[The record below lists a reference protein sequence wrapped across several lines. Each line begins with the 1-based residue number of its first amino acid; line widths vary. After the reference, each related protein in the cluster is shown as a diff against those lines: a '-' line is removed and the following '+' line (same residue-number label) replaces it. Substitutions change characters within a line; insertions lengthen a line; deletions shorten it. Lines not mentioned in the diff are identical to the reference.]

1 MLFCSHFKNPTGCTA
16 DCEGSDDWDLE
27 ALMKTLRE
35 ELQAQER
42 AAKLSLALTVS
53 EIIPPIPVQLSHSLT
68 QGNNYCRRPEGVS
81 YIYEG
86 DTLVEIVDLTNS
98 VGSATDDNTLAFALK

>member
-1 MLFCSHFKNPTGCTA
+1 
-16 DCEGSDDWDLE
+16 
-27 ALMKTLRE
+27 MKTLRE

-81 YIYEG
+81 HIYEG
-86 DTLVEIVDLTNS
+86 DTLVEIVDLTNG